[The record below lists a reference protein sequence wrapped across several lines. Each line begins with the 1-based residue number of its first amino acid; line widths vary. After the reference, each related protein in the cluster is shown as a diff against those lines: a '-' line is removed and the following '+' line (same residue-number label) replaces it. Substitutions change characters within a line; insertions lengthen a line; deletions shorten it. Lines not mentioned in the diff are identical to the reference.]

1 MADPAHHPGA
11 APPSTAVLVREA
23 PPLCCSATE
32 SPPAWPP
39 SSPVPP
45 PPAPPHSPLPSQ
57 TPSSA
62 LSGSTAQSGQ
72 VTAGAPSIRGAK
84 TGLSWQQKK
93 QAQELWEPKGPVPPD
108 SGWAPREGVRRQLG
122 RGRPRHL
129 GEYCENQGS
138 LQEPDPHLGE
148 GRAGEFPEG
157 LQEGGLA
164 GGEAGALKEKTEV
177 RGGGSSQLCPCRPA
191 LVAKVSG
198 RGVEL
203 VRQPK
208 GSPKSG

>member
-39 SSPVPP
+39 LLPCAPTSC
-45 PPAPPHSPLPSQ
+45 PAALPTAFPDPLLRPLREHCAVRPGHSGG
-57 TPSSA
+57 T
-62 LSGSTAQSGQ
+62 
-72 VTAGAPSIRGAK
+72 VHRGAK
-84 TGLSWQQKK
+84 TGLSWQQEK

-129 GEYCENQGS
+129 GSTVRTRAHSRSQTPT
-138 LQEPDPHLGE
+138 L
-148 GRAGEFPEG
+148 GRAELGSFLKACERVDW
-157 LQEGGLA
+157 LEGG
-164 GGEAGALKEKTEV
+164 GIPERED
-177 RGGGSSQLCPCRPA
+177 
-191 LVAKVSG
+191 
-198 RGVEL
+198 
-203 VRQPK
+203 
-208 GSPKSG
+208 